1 MLLKK
6 NIIFKDKSNNVY
18 TNKQENRFF
27 QSSKLQVELYA
38 DRFSSR
44 NNFFHRLQ
52 MTIAARIAHARK
64 KESEEAHTIAST
76 YSRLQLDS
84 CRTRRFQRSNN
95 ARKTKK
101 PIAEIAERKATAE
114 SPASTNTSRR
124 AARRHNWT
132 FNRNYNTHIY
142 IHTRASKFEAARDN
156 EESV

>member
-1 MLLKK
+1 
-6 NIIFKDKSNNVY
+6 
-18 TNKQENRFF
+18 
-27 QSSKLQVELYA
+27 
-38 DRFSSR
+38 
-44 NNFFHRLQ
+44 

-114 SPASTNTSRR
+114 SPTSTNTSRR

-142 IHTRASKFEAARDN
+142 IYILALRNSRLRAITRRAYSGSPNTRLRASISIWRTKLYNGPCRIYDVNFGGLFLRSDSIASITR
-156 EESV
+156 SR